1 MFPNTKA
8 VTEFIPVGKRG
19 LERNDWILH
28 SGQLFN
34 CSSGEKSL
42 EMSLYLFIWYFNFD
56 NKNKGGKK
64 RRRTFSVTI
73 IIILTTA
80 VGNPEEG
87 ILSPGFQPFGGAKY
101 NFFFHELNL
110 LKMKYLQENQ
120 ASPCSDFWTS
130 WTIDLGDQGP
140 SFWRSFRVERS
151 KGSCVVSLSLGGR
164 HLRPLFCG
172 SRGQTRTRHWN
183 SNLLL
188 SLSI

>member
-1 MFPNTKA
+1 M
-8 VTEFIPVGKRG
+8 TEFSTRG
-19 LERNDWILH
+19 NCLIVAAARNPWKWVYIYLYDILILTTH
-28 SGQLFN
+28 
-34 CSSGEKSL
+34 
-42 EMSLYLFIWYFNFD
+42 
-56 NKNKGGKK
+56 KNKGEK
-64 RRRTFSVTI
+64 RRRAFSVTI

-101 NFFFHELNL
+101 NFFFHELSL
-110 LKMKYLQENQ
+110 LKMKYRQEHQ

-172 SRGQTRTRHWN
+172 SWCQTRTRHWN